1 MSEPDNTPYARLGGE
16 EAVRNLVNRFYDLMD
31 GETQWQTPLRDIHP
45 TDLSES
51 REKLFL
57 FLSGWLGGA

>member
-1 MSEPDNTPYARLGGE
+1 MSEPESTPYARLGGE

-31 GETQWQTPLRDIHP
+31 SDAQWQTPLRDIHAK
-45 TDLSES
+45 DLSES